1 MSVAPFPVDEVIE
14 RVQSRM
20 QLIKTVGDAAGLLA
34 ALKANPKVAPAV
46 YFTTAEIG
54 NRANKYT
61 GPVTI
66 QNCDVTLRCVL
77 FVKNLRHQDSGA
89 GAAREMRLVI
99 EELRS
104 ILYGWTPSDAFNAL
118 SFQAGRDESYEAGW
132 LCNQQVF
139 GTDYRMQQQVM
150 A

>member
-1 MSVAPFPVDEVIE
+1 MSVAPFPIDEVIA
-14 RVQSRM
+14 RVDQRK
-20 QLIKTVGDAAGLLA
+20 QRIKQVGDAAGLLV
-34 ALKANPKVAPAV
+34 ALKAKPRFAPAV
-46 YFTTAEIG
+46 YFTSAEVGGRDI
-54 NRANKYT
+54 KYT
-61 GPVTI
+61 GPVVL
-66 QNCDVTLRCVL
+66 QNCDVTLRCIL
-77 FVKNLRHQDSGA
+77 FVQNNRHQDTGA
-89 GAAREMRLVI
+89 EAAREMRLVI

>member
-1 MSVAPFPVDEVIE
+1 MSVAPFPVDEAIA
-14 RVQSRM
+14 RIDQRK
-20 QLIKTVGDAAGLLA
+20 QRIKLVGGAAGLLV
-34 ALKANPKVAPAV
+34 ALKAKPKVVPAV
-46 YFTTAEIG
+46 YLTSAEVG
-54 NRANKYT
+54 GSGNKYS

-66 QNCDVTLRCVL
+66 QNCDVTLRCIL
-77 FVKNLRHQDSGA
+77 FVQNSRGQEIGA
-89 GAAREMRLVI
+89 EAAKEMRLVI

-104 ILYGWTPSDAFNAL
+104 ILYGWTPNDAFNAL

-139 GTDYRMQQQVM
+139 STDYRMQQQVM